1 MKWGPSDF
9 TGTEIEG
16 RLTVILR
23 GHEVLG
29 SIRSARAV
37 NDYYSRVRE
46 RERERKRRETLFSP
60 RTRRRPVLVL
70 APTAVAH
77 FKTRLLGVA
86 SLDKACKPFLYASS
100 GIRVSES
107 R

>member
-23 GHEVLG
+23 G
-29 SIRSARAV
+29 
-37 NDYYSRVRE
+37 RE